1 MDEDPLP
8 PLRPQT
14 ETVPAPPTTSPTA
27 DLSFPFLSP
36 TTPVLAR
43 GSGALQVGL
52 DQEPSLVLAGM
63 QPGMRQVLA
72 LLDGC
77 HHRRALER
85 SAVAV
90 GVSPSVLAWTLQTLA
105 DAGLL
110 TEGPGP
116 VTPSRRRLNGWQVRL
131 IGAGPL
137 GKAVAQLLVDSD
149 LEALH
154 VIDEAPPVVD
164 LYPASGALGTR
175 AQALRAHLGPAHPTS
190 VRVTNHWSKPDEV
203 TPALTVIASD
213 QLECDRVVA
222 DGLVRADQPHL
233 VLRARAGGVVVGPLV
248 VPGETACLRCTD
260 LTRRDGDP
268 AWPTLIPQL
277 MRMSTPV
284 TPTLLGWAAGVAT
297 TQALAYLLGSRPET
311 CGATI
316 ESAPSDYV
324 TRRRVWPMHPHCG
337 CGWNSPA
344 QWDP

>member
-1 MDEDPLP
+1 
-8 PLRPQT
+8 
-14 ETVPAPPTTSPTA
+14 VPASATTSNPEK
-27 DLSFPFLSP
+27 LSFPFLSP
-36 TTPVLAR
+36 TTPVLTR
-43 GSGALQVGL
+43 GAGMLQVGL

-63 QPGMRQVLA
+63 EPGMRQVLT

-77 HHRRALER
+77 HHRRAIER
-85 SAVAV
+85 YAVEV
-90 GVSPSVLAWTLQTLA
+90 GVSPPVLAWTLQTLA

-110 TEGPGP
+110 AEGPGAP
-116 VTPSRRRLNGWQVRL
+116 NPSRGRLNRWQVRL

-137 GKAVAQLLVDSD
+137 GKAVAQLLVESH

-154 VIDEAPPVVD
+154 VIDEAPPVAD

-175 AQALRAHLGPAHPTS
+175 AQALRAHLGRSAPTS

-203 TPALTVIASD
+203 TPALTIIASD

-222 DGLVRADQPHL
+222 DGLLRADQPHL

-248 VPGETACLRCTD
+248 VPGESACLRCTD
-260 LTRRDGDP
+260 LTRRDGDS
-268 AWPTLIPQL
+268 AWPTLLPQL

-284 TPTLLGWAAGVAT
+284 TPTLLGWAAGIAT
-297 TQALAYLLGSRPET
+297 AQALAYLLGSRPET

-337 CGWNSPA
+337 CGWGSPA

>member
-1 MDEDPLP
+1 
-8 PLRPQT
+8 
-14 ETVPAPPTTSPTA
+14 VPASTT
-27 DLSFPFLSP
+27 LSTTDGFTFPFLSP
-36 TTPVLAR
+36 TTPVLTR
-43 GSGALQVGL
+43 GAGLLQVGL

-63 QPGMRQVLA
+63 DPGMRQVLA
-72 LLDGC
+72 LLDGW
-77 HHRRALER
+77 HHRRVIER
-85 SAVAV
+85 YGLDV
-90 GVSPSVLAWTLQTLA
+90 GVSPTVLDWTLQTLA

-110 TEGPGP
+110 AEGPGAS
-116 VTPSRRRLNGWQVRL
+116 TGSRRRLERWQVRL

-137 GKAVAQLLVDSD
+137 GKAVAQLLVDSH

-154 VIDEAPPVVD
+154 VVDESPPVAD
-164 LYPASGALGTR
+164 LYPACGALGTR
-175 AQALRAHLGPAHPTS
+175 AQALRAHLGTSHPTS
-190 VRVTNHWSKPDEV
+190 VRVTNHWSKPDQV
-203 TPALTVIASD
+203 SPALTIIASD

-222 DGLVRADQPHL
+222 DGLLRADQPHL

-268 AWPTLIPQL
+268 AWPTLLPQL

-284 TPTLLGWAAGVAT
+284 SPALLGWAAGVAAA
-297 TQALAYLLGSRPET
+297 QALAYLLGSRPES

-316 ESAPSDYV
+316 ESAPADYV

-337 CGWNSPA
+337 CGWSSPA